1 MCNSRVIVFKYNKNR
16 KLKIWYIPFFLFL
29 FSSMFGLYVIIIEH
43 INRDIDGNDQ
53 KKLRSMSKLND
64 RPQENKVGVPYGSR
78 KEHPVRMIT
87 T

>member
-1 MCNSRVIVFKYNKNR
+1 
-16 KLKIWYIPFFLFL
+16 
-29 FSSMFGLYVIIIEH
+29 MFGLYVIIIEH